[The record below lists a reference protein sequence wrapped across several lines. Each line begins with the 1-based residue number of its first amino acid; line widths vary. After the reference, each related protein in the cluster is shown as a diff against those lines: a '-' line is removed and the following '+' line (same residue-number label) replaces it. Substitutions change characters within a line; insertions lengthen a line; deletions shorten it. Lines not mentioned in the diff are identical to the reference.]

1 MKNIMTGNF
10 IYNDEDYKFNFATDI
25 SAYNKLVF
33 VNSVVESIVDG
44 DDYNS
49 IVRDLIFD
57 FNIVDVFTN
66 IDTSFVNVKDDNGDA
81 INPIIFIEHFLE
93 NSNVVDIVKSNMR
106 AGLLDELNRAV
117 DKSIEYRTGIHVNVL
132 NESLAKLV
140 NTFERKINEID
151 LESVT
156 DMAKMLAGMTEDFT
170 LDNIVNAYIES
181 DARKKTLDKDV
192 E

>member
-25 SAYNKLVF
+25 SAFNKLVF

-66 IDTSFVNVKDDNGDA
+66 IDTSFVNAKDDNGDA
-81 INPIIFIEHFLE
+81 INPIVFIEHFLE
-93 NSNVVDIVKSNMR
+93 NSNVVDIVKANMR
-106 AGLLDELNRAV
+106 VGLLDELNRAV

-132 NESLAKLV
+132 NESLTKLV
-140 NTFERKINEID
+140 NTFERKINEVD

-170 LDNIVNAYIES
+170 LDNIVNAYINS
-181 DARKKTLDKDV
+181 DARKKTLDKVV